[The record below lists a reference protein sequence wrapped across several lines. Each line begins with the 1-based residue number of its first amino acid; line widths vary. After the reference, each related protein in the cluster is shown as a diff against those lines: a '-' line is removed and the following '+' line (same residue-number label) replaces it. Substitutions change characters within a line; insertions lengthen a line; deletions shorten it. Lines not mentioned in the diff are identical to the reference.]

1 MEATALAHGHRLPRS
16 TLALVLTSRAAL
28 HKHLFLAYLHACG
41 ARTTDHPAWEAAWD
55 RANDKPTTTPKP
67 RTGTDPA
74 APPTPAERR
83 TELLNAIM
91 QSSGL
96 TYRELA
102 RILHRLQHLE

>member
-1 MEATALAHGHRLPRS
+1 MGGRLGPRQRQDHRPR
-16 TLALVLTSRAAL
+16 
-28 HKHLFLAYLHACG
+28 
-41 ARTTDHPAWEAAWD
+41 
-55 RANDKPTTTPKP
+55 P